1 MQGQGRGAKGNDEL
15 VAELRRGGC
24 PEEEIRRLVGADEE
38 DESFEIWPENAD
50 ALRAFLF
57 AATQW
62 RIASAMGGVVWLGIE
77 HEALE
82 RAFRLYPPADM
93 RDAWWAAL
101 VMEAEAVG
109 LRNEEMAKHAD

>member
-62 RIASAMGGVVWLGIE
+62 RIASAMAGVVWLGIE

-82 RAFRLYPPADM
+82 RAFRLYPPADL
-93 RDAWWAAL
+93 RDAWWAVQ
-101 VMEAEAVG
+101 VMEAEAVW